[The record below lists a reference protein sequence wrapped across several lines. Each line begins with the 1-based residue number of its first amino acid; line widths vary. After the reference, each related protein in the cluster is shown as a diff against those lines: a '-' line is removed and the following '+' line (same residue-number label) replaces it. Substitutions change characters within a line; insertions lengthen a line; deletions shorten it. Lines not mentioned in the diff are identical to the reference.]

1 MFFKRP
7 FMQILFGIL
16 IIGATSSANAQ
27 VAAMSDGNVKWV
39 ASTGGLPADAFIGGS
54 ENNGSRKLAVCRAAY
69 QGGTHPGKVVAGK
82 CNIGWGG
89 KEIVLSPF
97 EVMTNKGVTLA
108 WVKGPSAKGM
118 IIGGSEKNGS
128 RKLAVCRAVYWGN
141 VQSPEYDVKYKGGTH
156 PGRVVAGKCNIGWG
170 GKEIVLSTFEV
181 LVQR

>member
-1 MFFKRP
+1 MFFKRTLMP
-7 FMQILFGIL
+7 ILFSIL
-16 IIGATSSANAQ
+16 MIGATSAANAQ
-27 VAAMSDGNVKWV
+27 VAAMSDGNVKWA

-69 QGGTHPGKVVAGK
+69 KGGTHPGKVVAGK

-89 KEIVLSPF
+89 KEIVIGKF

-118 IIGGSEKNGS
+118 IIGGSERGRS
-128 RKLAVCRAVYWGN
+128 LPVCRA
-141 VQSPEYDVKYKGGTH
+141 KYKSGTH
-156 PGRVVAGKCNIGWG
+156 PGKVVAGKCNIGWG

>member
-89 KEIVLSPF
+89 KEIVLSAF

-108 WVKGPSAKGM
+108 WVRGPSAEGM
-118 IIGGSEKNGS
+118 IIGGSENNGS
-128 RKLAVCRAVYWGN
+128 RKLAVCRAAY
-141 VQSPEYDVKYKGGTH
+141 QGGTH
-156 PGRVVAGKCNIGWG
+156 PGKVVAGNCNIGWG
-170 GKEIVLSTFEV
+170 GKEIVLNAFEV

>member
-27 VAAMSDGNVKWV
+27 VAAMSDGNVKWEAVV
-39 ASTGGLPADAFIGGS
+39 ASMGGWLPPDAVIGGS
-54 ENNGSRKLAVCRAAY
+54 EYNGSRKLAVCRAAY

-89 KEIVLSPF
+89 KEIVL
-97 EVMTNKGVTLA
+97 NA
-108 WVKGPSAKGM
+108 
-118 IIGGSEKNGS
+118 
-128 RKLAVCRAVYWGN
+128 
-141 VQSPEYDVKYKGGTH
+141 
-156 PGRVVAGKCNIGWG
+156 
-170 GKEIVLSTFEV
+170 FEV